1 MSAEATMLIALVSGA
16 VGVLASLAAM
26 RVQWRR
32 DIRDGRAAD
41 DREADRVIRLK
52 DERIAEL
59 EVRVDGLQR
68 AVDDL
73 REKIRVLEQQVD
85 QYGCWRGPDCEDR
98 WALGG
103 PRPDN
108 VRI

>member
-26 RVQWRR
+26 RVQWRK
-32 DIRDGRAAD
+32 DIRDERAAD
-41 DREADRVIRLK
+41 DVEADRVLRLK

-59 EVRVDGLQR
+59 EVRVEGLQR

-85 QYGCWRGPDCEDR
+85 QYGCWRGPDCEER

-103 PRPDN
+103 PRPDS

>member
-68 AVDDL
+68 AVNDL
-73 REKIRVLEQQVD
+73 REKIRVLELRVD
-85 QYGCWRGPDCEDR
+85 QYGCWNAPHCDTRRPLSGPNPE
-98 WALGG
+98 GS
-103 PRPDN
+103 
-108 VRI
+108 I